1 MEEEEINHRLTNEYN
16 NEFSESQDYFNKREK
31 SEFITFQHDENNTS
45 NDNDK
50 YIYNPSNEISPIKI
64 SETVNTRPFHSIEN
78 FRQNRF
84 TNYNPYTYNHINK
97 NNYSNNSMPINMICN
112 DNNDFIRKTY
122 VNRTQDF
129 SPYFHNN
136 KIKYKK
142 YNKLQLYKDNTT
154 DEGESYINQN
164 RDSTFYKNNNS
175 ANQTQNMYMTT
186 PAEFPLEQQLN
197 SKDNSEDEQLIIYP
211 EKKYIFVDEKYF
223 SKKNNEGILKPKNLE
238 TYEIRSIEYI
248 PDEEHQ
254 YKSISLGD
262 YILRGNK
269 KKIRKTKS
277 CNNIYHKKEDNE
289 IEYEIKLFQKNKKD
303 TKTKNNLVSSDILY
317 NIKTLKDKMNKSK
330 DNIKSINNISII
342 KKEKEKNKINDESDY
357 NKGGI
362 IDLSDKKKYENK
374 FIKIKYPKWKILA
387 SACLIQ
393 SWFRSLKRLKLLYKK
408 NLHKIIII
416 QKVYKLH
423 YKNKI
428 LSNRQKP
435 TIYKNYIKEAKDD
448 YNNINIYRAKK
459 PKKYFGKYNKQALPK
474 YQKNI
479 PIIYNSSSE
488 DYNYRNNKINN
499 KSNKSNITNIN
510 KVYELYNEQ
519 KQKIRKNETNLIQNY
534 ISRNNNMIN
543 IGILLIEKI
552 LENKILKIYFNFMY
566 NLKNYRHNKI
576 KNDKETDNNIKL
588 KLDMISL
595 EKKNNHVNLVQS
607 NYINKNIKPKN
618 ESKNNNIIKL
628 NNKKNYID
636 SPNLKE
642 KNLLKKI
649 FLSIWF
655 KKSVRLNN
663 SKNMKKS
670 KFINCF
676 NTINNRNKQNLKYAF
691 KKIKK
696 FAKVRFNV
704 LNNYASIIQNAFR
717 YYMENKQKRKI
728 I

>member
-374 FIKIKYPKWKILA
+374 FIKIKYPKWKIIA

-423 YKNKI
+423 YKNKL
-428 LSNRQKP
+428 LSNRKKL
-435 TIYKNYIKEAKDD
+435 TSYKDFIKENKDD
-448 YNNINIYRAKK
+448 YSNIYNTKK
-459 PKKYFGKYNKQALPK
+459 PKKYLGKYNKQILQRYK
-474 YQKNI
+474 KSV
-479 PIIYNSSSE
+479 PIIHNSSNE
-488 DYNYRNNKINN
+488 DYNFRNNKVYNKPYISNKNNNYSSLNKEKIQKIPKNEKNYIPNYIKHNN
-499 KSNKSNITNIN
+499 KMVNIA
-510 KVYELYNEQ
+510 
-519 KQKIRKNETNLIQNY
+519 
-534 ISRNNNMIN
+534 
-543 IGILLIEKI
+543 ILLLEKI
-552 LENKILKIYFNFMY
+552 LENKILKIYFHFMY
-566 NLKNYRHNKI
+566 NLKNYRYKRI
-576 KNDKETDNNIKL
+576 KSDNETGNSSNIKL
-588 KLDMISL
+588 KLDSISL
-595 EKKNNHVNLVQS
+595 DRKKNKVSLIQN
-607 NYINKNIKPKN
+607 NYINKNIEPKK
-618 ESKNNNIIKL
+618 EQNNNDIIKL
-628 NNKKNYID
+628 NNKKNFK
-636 SPNLKE
+636 PNLTLKQ

-649 FLSIWF
+649 FLHIWF
-655 KKSVRLNN
+655 KKAVGRKND
-663 SKNMKKS
+663 KNMRQLKLS
-670 KFINCF
+670 DCL

-717 YYMENKQKRKI
+717 YYMENKTKEGK
-728 I
+728 

>member
-1 MEEEEINHRLTNEYN
+1 MII
-16 NEFSESQDYFNKREK
+16 FSEG
-31 SEFITFQHDENNTS
+31 I
-45 NDNDK
+45 
-50 YIYNPSNEISPIKI
+50 
-64 SETVNTRPFHSIEN
+64 
-78 FRQNRF
+78 
-84 TNYNPYTYNHINK
+84 
-97 NNYSNNSMPINMICN
+97 
-112 DNNDFIRKTY
+112 
-122 VNRTQDF
+122 
-129 SPYFHNN
+129 
-136 KIKYKK
+136 
-142 YNKLQLYKDNTT
+142 
-154 DEGESYINQN
+154 
-164 RDSTFYKNNNS
+164 
-175 ANQTQNMYMTT
+175 
-186 PAEFPLEQQLN
+186 
-197 SKDNSEDEQLIIYP
+197 
-211 EKKYIFVDEKYF
+211 
-223 SKKNNEGILKPKNLE
+223 KKN
-238 TYEIRSIEYI
+238 S
-248 PDEEHQ
+248 
-254 YKSISLGD
+254 
-262 YILRGNK
+262 
-269 KKIRKTKS
+269 RKTKS

-448 YNNINIYRAKK
+448 YSNINIYRAKK

-499 KSNKSNITNIN
+499 KSNKSNIN

-576 KNDKETDNNIKL
+576 KNDKETNNNIKL